1 MGTTV
6 DVDLPTLYSQN
17 VVRILVAMMNPDTL
31 NKHQDDK
38 GYYADVTDTL
48 KLKGYDFWFRKQ
60 KADFK
65 PDTMYSP
72 FSWRRKDDDL
82 DDHDMTK
89 SKGKGPQILSHGA
102 SSSLATSMDVDGSG
116 AVPVAAG
123 SRTGVQHH
131 SFSAGLV
138 QALSKPAAAPA
149 RGRPNMLGRTR
160 PGTGPVRRPRD
171 ATGLHSGGPP
181 VVSPADFHP
190 RGMSGLLLVG
200 PGVVTGPEP
209 LEAVLPV
216 H

>member
-38 GYYADVTDTL
+38 GYYVDVTVTL

-72 FSWRRKDDDL
+72 FFWRRKDDDL

-89 SKGKGPQILSHGA
+89 SKGKGPQILLHGA
-102 SSSLATSMDVDGSG
+102 SSSRATSMDVDGSG
-116 AVPVAAG
+116 AVPAAAG
-123 SRTGVQHH
+123 SHTGV
-131 SFSAGLV
+131 
-138 QALSKPAAAPA
+138 
-149 RGRPNMLGRTR
+149 
-160 PGTGPVRRPRD
+160 
-171 ATGLHSGGPP
+171 
-181 VVSPADFHP
+181 
-190 RGMSGLLLVG
+190 
-200 PGVVTGPEP
+200 
-209 LEAVLPV
+209 
-216 H
+216 